1 MHHVLC
7 LFKFAALHNELY
19 EFVSYSAQPQSSQVS
34 LLKNIFVN
42 ARVLTISS

>member
-19 EFVSYSAQPQSSQVS
+19 EFVSYSAQSSQVS

-42 ARVLTISS
+42 ASVLTISS